1 MKKYHLFICICAL
14 FLLSSCTRDKGI
26 DIGLLEKADQMAELP
41 NVNENG
47 EYMGEY
53 TPETDYSSGDL
64 SSVSGICYAYGEPYY
79 AALADGKYFFDIH
92 TSKTK
97 KHDDGSEST
106 GTVTI
111 TKSMNLETGESFFLC
126 PDPLCTHPGL
136 ECKYTNLH
144 ALGYHK
150 GELYY
155 SRSTFK
161 DGTSTETIEK
171 IDPAAGEFSV
181 ILEHSFHFED
191 NPRTSLFQ
199 PLTRI
204 VGNDLFYSLSTR
216 YEDPESRTLT
226 QNYENF
232 RINLETME
240 TTALP
245 EDVPAIYYVS
255 DTYAYG
261 YSEEYA
267 VIVRMDDDYS
277 NQTAI
282 KPPEGYP
289 NFGDMQVDENTGEIF
304 VLMTE
309 PERKYGVLCKI
320 VDDCMETVSLP
331 HETIT
336 EFQLTRD
343 TIYYSAYDPA
353 VIGVAFR
360 GSDML
365 TLDNGGKIYAADR
378 MNPENSELIFSDG
391 ADFNMMDWFVLGD
404 NLYLDSVMRVEE
416 GGRVYFAPARSL
428 KHVRINL
435 VNHTAR
441 YFRFE

>member
-1 MKKYHLFICICAL
+1 MKKYLVLICAL
-14 FLLSSCTRDKGI
+14 LLLSSCTRDNAI
-26 DIGLLEKADQMAELP
+26 DSALLEKADEIAGMP
-41 NVNENG
+41 TVNENG
-47 EYMGEY
+47 EYMGDY
-53 TPETDYSSGDL
+53 APETEYSAGDL
-64 SSVSGICYAYGEPYY
+64 SSVSGICYAYGKPYY
-79 AALADGKYFFDIH
+79 AALADGKYYFNIQ
-92 TSKTK
+92 TSKTNMNE
-97 KHDDGSEST
+97 DGSEST

-136 ECKYTNLH
+136 ACKYTNLEC
-144 ALGYHK
+144 AGYYG
-150 GELYY
+150 GELYFHRY
-155 SRSTFK
+155 RFK
-161 DGTSTETIEK
+161 DGTTTQTIEK
-171 IDPAAGEFSV
+171 VNPAAGEFSV
-181 ILEHSFHFED
+181 ILEHSYHFDD
-191 NPRTSLFQ
+191 NPRTSLFE
-199 PLTRI
+199 LFNRI
-204 VGNDLFYSLSTR
+204 VGNDLFYSLSTT

-245 EDVPAIYYVS
+245 EDVPAIYYIS

-267 VIVRMDDDYS
+267 AIVRMDADYS
-277 NQTAI
+277 SQVYI

-289 NFGDMQVDENTGEIF
+289 NFGDMQIDENTGEIF
-304 VLMTE
+304 VLMME
-309 PERKYGVLCKI
+309 PERKYGMLCRI
-320 VDDCMETVSLP
+320 MDDCMGPVSLP

-360 GSDML
+360 GGGML
-365 TLDNGGKIYAADR
+365 TFDNGGKIYAADR
-378 MNPENSELIFSDG
+378 MNLENSELIFSDG
-391 ADFNMMDWFVLGD
+391 VNFNMMGWFVLGD

-416 GGRVYFAPARSL
+416 GGRVYFAPGRSL

>member
-1 MKKYHLFICICAL
+1 MKKYLLMICAL
-14 FLLSSCTRDKGI
+14 LLLSSCTRDNAI
-26 DIGLLEKADQMAELP
+26 DSALLEKAEEIAGMPIVTEGD
-41 NVNENG
+41 
-47 EYMGEY
+47 EYMGGY
-53 TPETDYSSGDL
+53 APETEYSAGDI
-64 SSVSGICYAYGEPYY
+64 SSVSGIYYTAGQNYY
-79 AALADGKYFFDIH
+79 AAIADGEYFFDVH
-92 TSKTK
+92 ASKTNINY
-97 KHDDGSEST
+97 DGSEST

-111 TKSMNLETGESFFLC
+111 TKSMNLETGESFYLC
-126 PDPLCTHPGL
+126 PDPLCTHPGRA
-136 ECKYTNLH
+136 CQYTNLEC
-144 ALGYHK
+144 AGYYN
-150 GELYY
+150 GELYFLRY
-155 SRSTFK
+155 KFK
-161 DGTSTETIEK
+161 DGVTTETIEK
-171 IDPAAGEFSV
+171 VNPAAGDFSV
-181 ILEHSFHFED
+181 IVEQISHYED

-199 PLTRI
+199 PFTRI
-204 VGNDLFYSLSTR
+204 VGNYLLYSLSTS

-240 TTALP
+240 PTALP

-261 YSEEYA
+261 YSDEYA
-267 VIVRMDDDYS
+267 AIVRMDADYS
-277 NQTAI
+277 NQTVI

-304 VLMTE
+304 VLMME
-309 PERKYGVLCKI
+309 PERKYGMLCRI
-320 VDDCMETVSLP
+320 MDDCMETVNLP
-331 HETIT
+331 HEAIT

-353 VIGVAFR
+353 VVGVGLR
-360 GSDML
+360 SGTPV

-391 ADFNMMDWFVLGD
+391 VDFNMMDWFVLGD

-416 GGRVYFAPARSL
+416 GGRVYFAPSRSL

-441 YFRFE
+441 YFRFD